1 MSGLK
6 LFSIGEQG
14 VEEIIASRAER
25 EGHLQDLIE
34 ANMQKLL
41 GVRFLATEY
50 STGPRH
56 RGRIDSLGLD
66 ENGAPVIIEYKRE
79 RGANVIS
86 QGLFYLSW
94 LVDHRGEFQLLVRE
108 RLGKEAASQVLWSA
122 PRMICIAEN
131 FTRYDLHAVHEM
143 GRTIDLVTYRC
154 FGDSLLTLETVAS
167 VQETGTARRAAKRPA
182 RPTAPT
188 GGEPAEEPLAGLR
201 EALHEMLLALG
212 EDTQQVQ
219 RQTYDAYRR
228 LRNFAC
234 VVNTRRDA
242 VVMYLKASPDEFAL
256 VDGFSRDV
264 RGIGHHGTGDLEIRL
279 RSGADLQRAGEMI
292 RRSYE
297 VA

>member
-6 LFSIGEQG
+6 LFSIGEQSL
-14 VEEIIASRAER
+14 EEIITSRAER
-25 EGHLQDLIE
+25 EGYLQDLIE

-79 RGANVIS
+79 RGVNVIS

-122 PRMICIAEN
+122 PRVICIAEN

-167 VQETGTARRAAKRPA
+167 VQEPGSARRPAKRPA
-182 RPTAPT
+182 RPAAPT
-188 GGEPAEEPLAGLR
+188 SGELAEGPLAALR
-201 EALHEMLLALG
+201 ERLHEMLLALG
-212 EDTQQVQ
+212 EDTQQVK

-242 VVMYLKASPDEFAL
+242 IVMYLKASPDEFEL

-264 RGIGHHGTGDLEIRL
+264 RGIGHHGTGDLEVRL
-279 RSGADLQRAGEMI
+279 RSRADLERADEMI